1 MNKYI
6 LILFTI
12 ILALTGCKKSSDDI
26 NIKTNEK
33 GTDTSVIK
41 EDISKSGGETE
52 KNIINENESGENIT
66 QRKTSPEPRKEIT
79 TSEVSKYLNQTV
91 TVKGYIAEVIMRP
104 KVNYLNF
111 DKKYPDN
118 TFTAVIFP
126 DDMHKFEDLMKYQ
139 NKNVKVTGRISLY
152 KDKPQIIINSTS
164 QIKIIN

>member
-6 LILFTI
+6 LILLAIT
-12 ILALTGCKKSSDDI
+12 LALIGCKKSSDDI

-41 EDISKSGGETE
+41 EDISKSAGETE
-52 KNIINENESGENIT
+52 ENIINENESGENIT
-66 QRKTSPEPRKEIT
+66 QRKTSSEPRKEIT
-79 TSEVSKYLNQTV
+79 TSEVNKYLNQTV
-91 TVKGYIAEVIMRP
+91 TVKGYIAEVVMRP

-118 TFTAVIFP
+118 TFTTVIFP
-126 DDMHKFEDLMKYQ
+126 DDMYKFEDLMKYQ

-152 KDKPQIIINSTS
+152 KGKPQIIINSTS